1 MYVCNYNLF
10 LFTCAL
16 QVVII
21 CRFLQATVAG
31 INLSQPPC
39 VQISAVRAIAEYC
52 SHLSSTD
59 RTHVLQPFIGNMV
72 DGLLSVMT
80 QFSTDVIALC
90 LETLCVVLEVRNVL
104 QITVEFWWHAV
115 QIRLSTQW
123 PAWSHYHRG
132 TTSSNDEIC
141 RSHYLPGLASK
152 VGVTAVWSQCPLL

>member
-104 QITVEFWWHAV
+104 QITVEF
-115 QIRLSTQW
+115 
-123 PAWSHYHRG
+123 
-132 TTSSNDEIC
+132 
-141 RSHYLPGLASK
+141 
-152 VGVTAVWSQCPLL
+152 